1 MKRKIFAVL
10 LTGAML
16 TAGLSTTV
24 FADGEK
30 TFVYGTTGYSEE
42 MGDAGLNPHD
52 NYSGWSALRY
62 GVGETLFKYND
73 NMEVEP
79 WLATDYEFVDDT
91 TVKITLRD
99 GVKFSSGR
107 AMDAEAVKECLEDLI
122 AVHDRAPY
130 DLKIDHIEADGLTLT
145 IYTTEPCPAIINYL
159 GDPYGAIIDMDYG
172 IQGEGGSANVAGTG
186 PYIAEK
192 VTPTQIDL
200 VKNDN
205 YWGGEVNVDKITV
218 KSFADGS
225 ALTAALQ
232 TGDIQGTYGLQYD
245 NYALFDGNPD
255 YQISSV
261 ATSRC
266 FFGQFN
272 MDSEIVQDQNVRK
285 AIEMGIDKEGFCSVI
300 MEGRGIPAKGAFPGS
315 FSYGNDAVETV
326 SYDPEEA
333 KKLADAFWPGPLTMI
348 LPRRDCVP
356 LRTTGGLDTVGVRCP
371 DHPVTRAIIAAADTP
386 VAAPSGNTSGRP
398 SPTCARH
405 MMEDMMG
412 KIDGIVDGGP
422 CAVGVESTIIDLTV
436 QPPRLLRPGGLPL
449 EALEAVL
456 GEVAVDKAVRQK
468 LSDGEKAKAPGMK
481 YRHYAPRAAVTV
493 VTGAPRR
500 SAAYIAAHL
509 PAGAGV
515 ICFDEYAP
523 LFAGHIVHRLGP
535 AGDKLAQAQR
545 VFDAL
550 RTFDETEVTA
560 IYAQCPDEAGL
571 GLAVSN
577 RLKKAA
583 GFHTVDVSPLVIGFT
598 GPTGAGKTSALRA
611 LEQLGGL
618 VLDCDAIYHELLRTD
633 GALRGAIA
641 GAFGPVFAADGGL
654 DRQKLGNLVFGD
666 PAALET
672 LNGIIYARL
681 PRELRRRM
689 DESDAAVVGIDAINL
704 IESGL
709 DGMCRRTVA
718 VIAPAETRVVRIMA
732 RDGIPEEYA
741 RLRVRAQKDEAF
753 YRARCTDVLVNDC
766 GSAAAFTEKARQAL
780 ETILKEERA

>member
-1 MKRKIFAVL
+1 
-10 LTGAML
+10 
-16 TAGLSTTV
+16 
-24 FADGEK
+24 
-30 TFVYGTTGYSEE
+30 
-42 MGDAGLNPHD
+42 
-52 NYSGWSALRY
+52 
-62 GVGETLFKYND
+62 
-73 NMEVEP
+73 
-79 WLATDYEFVDDT
+79 
-91 TVKITLRD
+91 
-99 GVKFSSGR
+99 
-107 AMDAEAVKECLEDLI
+107 
-122 AVHDRAPY
+122 
-130 DLKIDHIEADGLTLT
+130 
-145 IYTTEPCPAIINYL
+145 
-159 GDPYGAIIDMDYG
+159 
-172 IQGEGGSANVAGTG
+172 
-186 PYIAEK
+186 
-192 VTPTQIDL
+192 
-200 VKNDN
+200 
-205 YWGGEVNVDKITV
+205 
-218 KSFADGS
+218 
-225 ALTAALQ
+225 
-232 TGDIQGTYGLQYD
+232 
-245 NYALFDGNPD
+245 
-255 YQISSV
+255 
-261 ATSRC
+261 
-266 FFGQFN
+266 
-272 MDSEIVQDQNVRK
+272 
-285 AIEMGIDKEGFCSVI
+285 
-300 MEGRGIPAKGAFPGS
+300 
-315 FSYGNDAVETV
+315 
-326 SYDPEEA
+326 
-333 KKLADAFWPGPLTMI
+333 
-348 LPRRDCVP
+348 
-356 LRTTGGLDTVGVRCP
+356 
-371 DHPVTRAIIAAADTP
+371 
-386 VAAPSGNTSGRP
+386 
-398 SPTCARH
+398 
-405 MMEDMMG
+405 MG

-583 GFHTVDVSPLVIGFT
+583 GFHTVDASPLVIGFT

-633 GALRGAIA
+633 GALREAIA

-689 DESDAAVVGIDAINL
+689 DASDAAVVGIDAINL

-709 DGMCRRTVA
+709 DGLCRRTVA
-718 VIAPAETRVVRIMA
+718 VIAPAETRVARIMA
-732 RDGIPEEYA
+732 RDGIPEAYA

-766 GSAAAFTEKARQAL
+766 GSAAAFTEKPLRRRVVFWAAAVVAALVAFGRIVIGAHFLTDVSCGFALVLAL
-780 ETILKEERA
+780 ECLAAHIAYPYGVQ